1 MMTIPS
7 KNTPMQPA
15 SDIDA
20 ALALLDGHPD
30 YRVLRRLPPAETL
43 ITTLPPVLPLRVAAV
58 VDVETTGLFPEL
70 DEVIELAVQRVRF
83 DALGRIVQVGQPRSW
98 LQQPTEPLTAEIT
111 AITGL
116 TDVDLAGQQFDI
128 AIATELIG
136 GADVIIAH
144 NAAFDRPFV
153 DLLLPEVRGAAW
165 ACSMCEVDWRGFGFD
180 GRALNHLLYQVGRSG
195 YFFDGH
201 RAAADVL
208 ALLHLLGHDFGEVG
222 GTVLGRLVAAAEQ
235 PSLKVFAI
243 GAPFDRKDMLKRRGY
258 RWDANQ
264 QYWWTTVDAVDEASE
279 RAFLAECVYRPGQE
293 PQVEPVTWHDRYRG

>member
-1 MMTIPS
+1 MTTIS
-7 KNTPMQPA
+7 SNNAPMQPA

-116 TDVDLAGQQFDI
+116 TDADLAGQQFDI
-128 AIATELIG
+128 ATATELIG

-165 ACSMCEVDWRGFGFD
+165 ACSMCEVDWGGSGSRG
-180 GRALNHLLYQVGRSG
+180 ARSTTSSIRLG
-195 YFFDGH
+195 G
-201 RAAADVL
+201 AATSSM
-208 ALLHLLGHDFGEVG
+208 
-222 GTVLGRLVAAAEQ
+222 GTVPRPMCLPCSTCSAMTSVKLAG
-235 PSLKVFAI
+235 PSWV
-243 GAPFDRKDMLKRRGY
+243 G
-258 RWDANQ
+258 
-264 QYWWTTVDAVDEASE
+264 
-279 RAFLAECVYRPGQE
+279 
-293 PQVEPVTWHDRYRG
+293 